1 MPFAFWIFTFMISYL
16 KGSLLSK
23 TSKTI
28 TLLVN
33 NIGYQIFVPASLLAK
48 VKIGETIELHTH
60 LRHSEDAMTL
70 FGFPNPE
77 ELRFF
82 ELLISISGV
91 GPKTALGVLDAAKLS
106 DLKKAIL
113 RDDPAILYKVSG
125 IGKKTAER
133 IVVEL
138 KNKLDSLPVSETE
151 IDLSTSDTEAFDALL
166 SLGYSERDVRDALKK
181 LPPDITKMEDQIKQA
196 LKYLG
201 K

>member
-1 MPFAFWIFTFMISYL
+1 MISYL

-23 TSKTI
+23 NSKAI

-33 NIGYQIFVPASLLAK
+33 NIGYQIFVPATLLSK
-48 VKIGETIELHTH
+48 VKVGEDLELYTH
-60 LRHSEDAMTL
+60 LRHSEDAMSL
-70 FGFPNPE
+70 FGFILPE

-82 ELLISISGV
+82 ELLITISGV
-91 GPKTALGVLDAAKLS
+91 GPKTALGVLESAKMS

-138 KNKLDSLPVSETE
+138 KNKLDALPVSEKE
-151 IDLSTSDTEAFDALL
+151 IDLSESDTEAFDALV
-166 SLGYSERDVRDALKK
+166 SLGYNERDVREALKK
-181 LPPDITKMEDQIKQA
+181 LPPDAIKMEDQIKQA

>member
-1 MPFAFWIFTFMISYL
+1 MISYL
-16 KGSLLSK
+16 KGSILAK
-23 TSKTI
+23 TAKTI

-33 NIGYQIFVPASLLAK
+33 NVGYQIFIPATLLK
-48 VKIGETIELHTH
+48 KIKIGTELELYTH
-60 LRHSEDAMTL
+60 LRHSEDAMSL
-70 FGFPNPE
+70 FGFSQPE

-82 ELLISISGV
+82 ELLITISGV
-91 GPKTALGVLDAAKLS
+91 GPKTALGVLEAAKMS

-151 IDLSTSDTEAFDALL
+151 INLSDSETEAFDALV
-166 SLGYSERDVRDALKK
+166 SLGYSEKDVRDALKK
-181 LPPDITKMEDQIKQA
+181 IPPDITKMEDQLKSA